1 MCRIEQFDVVYPNG
15 FRERREQLVA
25 CPRGTRSQPCR
36 HAEIVR
42 VADRLASASD
52 LRALAQ
58 PRVVPIEP
66 RDLETSRP
74 HSRGSVGRRVPI
86 EGITLD
92 FKFWNPFSSKNK
104 KKTKSKYYIERR
116 RKRQDPH
123 PAGFQHHIPMPPPP
137 PQFQHHIPMPPPHPQ
152 MHMRSPVR
160 QESPVIVPI
169 HPPEHHPNHHR
180 PEREPRRRRRPPTP
194 IIIQHHEEDE
204 DESSSPP
211 QANREHRRTRSL
223 SPNTRYEVEKEI
235 IRIRELNERIRRERI
250 IREEQEERE
259 ERQRQREEESERRAE
274 ARREARRRERREQA
288 RIQQEHEDRERLR
301 AEARA
306 QRHREEYNTARRRAA
321 DLERQL
327 REEEEENERRN
338 ELRRR
343 RDAEI
348 RYQYA
353 AQRRHARARQANIP
367 LAPRHPVDIHR
378 DEGHVDRGER
388 FIRSAIRAENV
399 RQFERGAGWPRGG
412 YDGEGVRRRNTVGGG
427 HRGYDGQRRRDWR

>member
-15 FRERREQLVA
+15 FRERREKLVA

-66 RDLETSRP
+66 RDLEPSRP
-74 HSRGSVGRRVPI
+74 HSRGSVGRRGPI

-92 FKFWNPFSSKNK
+92 FKLWNPFSSKNK
-104 KKTKSKYYIERR
+104 KKKEKTEYYIERR
-116 RKRQDPH
+116 SRRQDPR

-137 PQFQHHIPMPPPHPQ
+137 PHFQHHIPMPPPPPQ
-152 MHMRSPVR
+152 MHMRPPVR
-160 QESPVIVPI
+160 EESPVIIPI
-169 HPPEHHPNHHR
+169 HPPEHHPNQHR
-180 PEREPRRRRRPPTP
+180 PEREPRRRRRRPPTP
-194 IIIQHHEEDE
+194 IIIQHYEEDE

-235 IRIRELNERIRRERI
+235 IRIRELDERIRRERI
-250 IREEQEERE
+250 IREERENRE
-259 ERQRQREEESERRAE
+259 ERQRQREEQRERRAE
-274 ARREARRRERREQA
+274 ARREARRREA
-288 RIQQEHEDRERLR
+288 RIQQEHEDRERIR

-306 QRHREEYNTARRRAA
+306 RRHREEQNTARRRAA

-327 REEEEENERRN
+327 RQEEEDNERRD

-353 AQRRHARARQANIP
+353 EQRRRARARQANVP

-399 RQFERGAGWPRGG
+399 RQFDRRAGWPR
-412 YDGEGVRRRNTVGGG
+412 
-427 HRGYDGQRRRDWR
+427 